1 MAASV
6 SVVGL
11 GRMGSALAGRL
22 VDAGHDV
29 TVWNRT
35 PEKAAG
41 FANVGA
47 SPVETA
53 AGAQIV
59 ITMLADPDA
68 VRDVVFGT
76 GLDKALRPDAVFV
89 DMSTIGLR
97 AAKRLH
103 EVISRAT
110 LDAPV
115 GGGVKQAESGE
126 LVVLAGG
133 ERTVLDRAGGVL
145 QVLGEI
151 VHCGPAGSGQAAKL
165 CFNAVLAVVMSGIGE
180 AVALGEKL
188 GLDTDLVLDVL
199 RRGGARPMVERK
211 GPMIAS
217 HDYTTSFALALMKK
231 DAGLVREA
239 VRDADAWAPLVSL
252 AAEVYD
258 RAEREGLGE
267 GDYSGVTEL
276 FRRS

>member
-1 MAASV
+1 MTRVAFL
-6 SVVGL
+6 GL
-11 GRMGSALAGRL
+11 GRMGAPMARRL

-29 TVWNRT
+29 AVWNRA
-35 PEKAAG
+35 PERAHG
-41 FANVGA
+41 FANIGA
-47 SPVETA
+47 TPVETA
-53 AGAQIV
+53 GGAEIV

-89 DMSTIGLR
+89 DMSTIGIR
-97 AAKRLH
+97 AAKRMH
-103 EVISRAT
+103 EAIDRAT

-115 GGGVKQAESGE
+115 GGGVKQAENGE
-126 LVVLAGG
+126 LVVLTGG
-133 ERTVLDRAGGVL
+133 DERALDRARSTL
-145 QVLGEI
+145 EEFGEI
-151 VHCGPAGSGQAAKL
+151 VYCGPAGSGQAAKL

-188 GLDTDLVLDVL
+188 GLETSVLLDVL

-211 GPMIAS
+211 GPMIS
-217 HDYTTSFALALMKK
+217 SGDYPASFALSLMKK

-239 VRDADAWAPLVSL
+239 VRDVGAWAPLVSL
-252 AAEVYD
+252 AAEVYE
-258 RAEREGLGE
+258 RAEREGLGD